1 MNGVLRPL
9 LQPATAIT
17 AVAFALLVGFGPKST
32 DDIQELLRVRIE
44 AAQNGAPEALEVAE
58 RGLHAEDA
66 LIHYYQQE
74 GFRPA
79 WVGSRGPVR
88 LADLLLKILREADRD
103 GLRPADYHVTLID
116 SLLSHLRNKAGA
128 GEPLDP
134 RRLTD
139 FELLCTDAFL
149 LYGAHLR
156 TGRVDPAEV
165 IPSFEVTQPNGDVV
179 EQLRRAVGK
188 TSVRTAFSR
197 LRAPQ
202 PEYATLRRALARY
215 RQLEQQGG
223 WPTLPHGPK
232 LEAGVEDPRVPALRW
247 RLRLT
252 GDLHTEGSATDSLL
266 YDEQL
271 ARGVSDFQERHGLD
285 ADGVVG
291 PATRAALDVPAS
303 ARVEQIR
310 VNMERWRWLPRD
322 LGNPHVVVNI
332 AGFWLGVVEDGTTA
346 LRMRVISGQPYR
358 QTPVFS
364 GEISYL
370 VFSPYWHVP
379 HTIAVEDKLPEFKK
393 NADVVSKLGYE
404 VLQGWGAGAQTIEPT
419 SIDWSAYSQSNF
431 PYRLRQRPGPQNAL
445 GRVKFMFPNPHS
457 VYLHDTPSTD
467 LFDRAQR
474 SFSSGCI
481 RVEKPQELAQFL
493 LGENEGWTPER
504 IRDAMA
510 QRTERTVVLIRK
522 VPVHLLYWTA
532 WSEAGDAVHFR
543 KDVYDRDG
551 AVLAALN
558 HPFQSLGTAD
568 GASGE

>member
-1 MNGVLRPL
+1 MSCVVRSL

-17 AVAFALLVGFGPKST
+17 AVAFALLAGFGPKST

-44 AAQNGAPEALEVAE
+44 AAQNGAPEALVVAE

-88 LADLLLKILREADRD
+88 LADSLLKILREADRD

-128 GEPLDP
+128 GEPLDA

-165 IPSFEVTQPNGDVV
+165 IPSFEVTQPNGNVV
-179 EQLRRAVGK
+179 EHLRRAVGR

-223 WPTLPHGPK
+223 WPTLPDGPK

-252 GDLHTEGSATDSLL
+252 GDLQTEGSPTDSLF

-271 ARGVSDFQERHGLD
+271 ARGVSDFQERHGLE
-285 ADGVVG
+285 ADRVVG
-291 PATRAALDVPAS
+291 PATRAALNVPAS

-322 LGNPHVVVNI
+322 LGNPHVVVNL
-332 AGFWLGVVEDGTTA
+332 AGFWLRVVEDGTTA
-346 LRMRVISGQPYR
+346 LRMRVITGQPYR

-370 VFSPYWHVP
+370 VFSPYWHIP
-379 HTIAVEDKLPEFKK
+379 HSIAVEDKLPEFKK
-393 NADVVSKLGYE
+393 NPDVVSKLGYE
-404 VLQGWGAGAQTIEPT
+404 VLQGWGAGAQTIDPT

-445 GRVKFMFPNPHS
+445 GHVKFMFPNRHS
-457 VYLHDTPSTD
+457 VYLHDTPSQA
-467 LFDRAQR
+467 LFDRASR

-481 RVEKPQELAQFL
+481 RVEKPAELAQFL
-493 LGENEGWTPER
+493 LRDKTEWTNDS
-504 IRDAMA
+504 IRAAMG
-510 QRTERTVVLIRK
+510 RDTEQTVVLDK
-522 VPVHLLYWTA
+522 NVPVHLLYWTA
-532 WSEAGDAVHFR
+532 WADPGDEIHFR
-543 KDVYDRDG
+543 NDVYNRDG
-551 AVLAALN
+551 AVLTALDR
-558 HPFQSLGTAD
+558 PVGPSV
-568 GASGE
+568 GEQTTSRR